1 MAGKRDYRAEYAR
14 RIARAEELGLSRS
27 QARGHPRSGEAAVSN
42 LKRSGQVSETPNT
55 TLERFYRAARRVVSG
70 EPLGR
75 AARAEHISPET
86 VRRINAERQ
95 VFGKRY
101 NEKGKFIGWVGGEY
115 PRFPLFAEQGK
126 IHNEVAFDQKTATT
140 MGEYWNAVDDAL
152 RGDDTKLRTFRGVT
166 VYDLWGNRYQLQADP
181 NAVRVMFDTM
191 SERERDDFER
201 LFYYRAGFPH
211 AA

>member
-1 MAGKRDYRAEYAR
+1 MAGKRDYKVEYAR

-27 QARGHPRSGEAAVSN
+27 QARGHPRSGEAPVSR
-42 LKRSGQVSETPNT
+42 LKGTRQLRETQNT
-55 TLERFYRAARRVVSG
+55 TLERFLRAAGRVVSG
-70 EPLGR
+70 EPLTW

-86 VRRINAERQ
+86 VKRINAERQ

-101 NEKGKFIGWVGGEY
+101 DQRGKFVGWVGGEY
-115 PRFPLFAEQGK
+115 PRFHVFSEDGRT
-126 IHNEVAFDQKTATT
+126 HSEVAFDQKTAST

-152 RGDDTKLRTFRGVT
+152 RGDDTKLRMFQGAT
-166 VYDLWGNRYQLQADP
+166 VYDLQGSLYQLQADP

-191 SERERDDFER
+191 SDRERDDFER
-201 LFYYRAGFPH
+201 LFYYRGGFPH